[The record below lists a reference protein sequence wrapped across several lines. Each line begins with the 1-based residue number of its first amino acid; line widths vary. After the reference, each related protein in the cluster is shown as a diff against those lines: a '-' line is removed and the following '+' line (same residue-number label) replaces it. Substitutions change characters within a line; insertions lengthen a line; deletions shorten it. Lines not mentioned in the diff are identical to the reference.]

1 MNAPL
6 PLPEAPPVPAV
17 PVASSPAA
25 RTPELRRENAWRVLE
40 ALRGSA
46 TPRSAPEL
54 ADGAHITRPTVD
66 AALALLRRKR
76 LVQRAPERP
85 SSGGRPAAQV
95 ESSPNGAW
103 TVAVSFFIP
112 EISGVVLDLNGRP
125 VARAVRRVKVGAT
138 SIEVLRAL
146 EDVLAE
152 CLDLGAKHFGVQ
164 HAKRLRG
171 VALAVAGT
179 LSPDKRTSLA
189 VARVSGWKAWPLAEH
204 VERLLAQRGCTA
216 PVVLERYLAALGE
229 ALAPAEAGVRLCV
242 EVGSGVGVAMAGL
255 GACGGVNAGE
265 FGFTRLD
272 ASGDAPADAT
282 GRRGTVEAFLADDN
296 VRNAAEASGIGA
308 QGDDEEFYAALG
320 RALSGDHPFAQALA
334 DRYAQALANL
344 ADLFAPGVIEVRG
357 AVHAAGEAFRARVAE
372 RLGRYAL
379 TPCALEWTAR
389 DIEAPALALGRAAL
403 AQGLRAALFEDLQG

>member
-6 PLPEAPPVPAV
+6 PETAAPPA
-17 PVASSPAA
+17 APAA

-40 ALRGSA
+40 ALRSSNA
-46 TPRSAPEL
+46 PRSAPEL
-54 ADGAHITRPTVD
+54 ADSARVTRPTVD
-66 AALALLRRKR
+66 AALSLLRRKR
-76 LVQRAPERP
+76 FVQGAPERP

-95 ESSPNGAW
+95 EPAPNGAW

-112 EISGVVLDLNGRP
+112 EIAGVVLDLNGQP
-125 VARAVRRVKVGAT
+125 VARAVRRVNVGAS
-138 SIEVLRAL
+138 SIAALRAL

-152 CLDLGAKHFGVQ
+152 CLDLGAERFGAQ

-179 LSPDKRTSLA
+179 LSADKRTSLA

-216 PVVLERYLAALGE
+216 PVVLERYLSALGE
-229 ALAPAEAGVRLCV
+229 ALPPAEGGVRLCV

-255 GACGGVNAGE
+255 GACAGVNAGE

-272 ASGDAPADAT
+272 ASNAAPSDAT
-282 GRRGTVEAFLADDN
+282 GRRGTVEAFLADPN
-296 VRNAAEASGIGA
+296 VRKAAEAAGVGA
-308 QGDDEEFYAALG
+308 KGGDEELYAALG
-320 RALSGDHPFAQALA
+320 RALNEDHPYAQALA
-334 DRYAQALANL
+334 ERYAQALANL
-344 ADLFAPGVIEVRG
+344 ADLFAPGVIQVRG
-357 AVHAAGEAFRARVAE
+357 AVHAAGEVFRARVAE
-372 RLGRYAL
+372 RLNHYAL

-389 DIEAPALALGRAAL
+389 DTEAPALALGRAVL
-403 AQGLRAALFEDLQG
+403 AQGLRAALFEDLQS

>member
-1 MNAPL
+1 MNAP
-6 PLPEAPPVPAV
+6 PLETAA
-17 PVASSPAA
+17 PVALPAAPAA

-40 ALRGSA
+40 ALRASA
-46 TPRSAPEL
+46 APRSAPEL
-54 ADGAHITRPTVD
+54 ADDAGVTRPTVD

-76 LVQRAPERP
+76 FVQGAPERP

-95 ESSPNGAW
+95 EPAPHGAW

-112 EISGVVLDLNGRP
+112 EIAGVVLDLTGQP
-125 VARAVRRVKVGAT
+125 VARAVRRIKVGAG
-138 SIEVLRAL
+138 SIEALRAL

-152 CLDLGAKHFGVQ
+152 CLDLGAEHFGAQ

-179 LSPDKRTSLA
+179 LSADKRTSLA

-216 PVVLERYLAALGE
+216 PVVLERYLSALGDS
-229 ALAPAEAGVRLCV
+229 LAPAEAGVRLCV
-242 EVGSGVGVAMAGL
+242 EVGSGVGVAIAGL
-255 GACGGVNAGE
+255 GACAGVNAGE

-272 ASGDAPADAT
+272 ASSNAPADAT
-282 GRRGTVEAFLADDN
+282 GRRGTVEAFLADPN
-296 VRNAAEASGIGA
+296 VRKAAEAAGIAANSG
-308 QGDDEEFYAALG
+308 DEALYAALG
-320 RALSGDHPFAQALA
+320 RALAGEDAFAQALA
-334 DRYAQALANL
+334 ERYAQALANL
-344 ADLFAPGVIEVRG
+344 ADLFAPGVIQIRG

-372 RLGRYAL
+372 RLNHYAL

-389 DIEAPALALGRAAL
+389 DTEAPALALGRGVL
-403 AQGLRAALFEDLQG
+403 AQGLRAALFEDLQA

>member
-1 MNAPL
+1 MNAP
-6 PLPEAPPVPAV
+6 PLETAAPVPMPA
-17 PVASSPAA
+17 APAA

-40 ALRGSA
+40 ALRASDA
-46 TPRSAPEL
+46 PRSAPEL
-54 ADGAHITRPTVD
+54 AGDAGVTRPTVD

-76 LVQRAPERP
+76 FVQRAAERP
-85 SSGGRPAAQV
+85 SSGGRPAAQA
-95 ESSPNGAW
+95 EPAHNGAW

-112 EISGVVLDLNGRP
+112 EIAGVVLDLTGQP
-125 VARAVRRVKVGAT
+125 VARAVRRVNVGAT
-138 SIEVLRAL
+138 SIEALRAL

-152 CLDLGAKHFGVQ
+152 CLDLGAEHFGSQ

-204 VERLLAQRGCTA
+204 VEGLLAQRGCTA
-216 PVVLERYLAALGE
+216 PVVLERYLAALGDS
-229 ALAPAEAGVRLCV
+229 LAPAEAGVRLCV

-255 GACGGVNAGE
+255 GACAGVNAGE

-272 ASGDAPADAT
+272 ASNTAPADAT
-282 GRRGTVEAFLADDN
+282 GRRGTVEAFLADPN
-296 VRNAAEASGIGA
+296 VRKAAEAAGIGA
-308 QGDDEEFYAALG
+308 KGGDEELYAALG
-320 RALSGDHPFAQALA
+320 RALNEEDSCALA
-334 DRYAQALANL
+334 LAERYAQALANL
-344 ADLFAPGVIEVRG
+344 ADLFAPGVIQIRG

-372 RLGRYAL
+372 RLRHYAL

-389 DIEAPALALGRAAL
+389 DTEAPALALGRAVL
-403 AQGLRAALFEDLQG
+403 AQGLRAALFEDLQA